1 MRLDAPAGDHDEQ
14 RRPQHLRDRDR
25 LPRAPPARA
34 EPHEDQGEHVDDPA
48 EDDRGLDVKLPLSTS
63 NTIKAEERVVVTV
76 ERDQKIYLDKESV
89 GAAQLEGKLR
99 ALKRHNP
106 EVGVYLRAD
115 RTVPYGSVVQVM
127 DSVRR
132 AGIEKMGMVTDA
144 PGEERVVED
153 PIRSKS
159 KGAGR

>member
-1 MRLDAPAGDHDEQ
+1 MMEARQ
-14 RRPQHLRDRDR
+14 RRFLAEINVVPLVDVV
-25 LPRAPPARA
+25 LVLLVIFMVTAPML
-34 EPHEDQGEHVDDPA
+34 H
-48 EDDRGLDVKLPLSTS
+48 RGLDVKLPTSTS

-76 ERDQKIYLDKESV
+76 ERDQKIYMDKELV
-89 GAAQLEGKLR
+89 GTAQLEGKLR
-99 ALKRHNP
+99 ALKQQNP

-127 DSVRR
+127 DSVKR

>member
-1 MRLDAPAGDHDEQ
+1 MMEARQ
-14 RRPQHLRDRDR
+14 RRFLAEINVVPLVDVV
-25 LPRAPPARA
+25 LVLLVIFMVTAPML
-34 EPHEDQGEHVDDPA
+34 H
-48 EDDRGLDVKLPLSTS
+48 RGLDVKLPTSTS

-76 ERDQKIYLDKESV
+76 ERDQKIYMDKELV

-99 ALKRHNP
+99 ALKQQNP

-115 RTVPYGSVVQVM
+115 RAVPYGSVVQVM
-127 DSVRR
+127 DSVKR

>member
-1 MRLDAPAGDHDEQ
+1 MMEARQ
-14 RRPQHLRDRDR
+14 RRFLAEINVVPLVDVV
-25 LPRAPPARA
+25 LVLLVIFMVTAPML
-34 EPHEDQGEHVDDPA
+34 H
-48 EDDRGLDVKLPLSTS
+48 RGLDVKLPLSTS

-76 ERDQKIYLDKESV
+76 ERDQNIYIDKERV

-127 DSVRR
+127 DSVKR

>member
-1 MRLDAPAGDHDEQ
+1 MMEARQ
-14 RRPQHLRDRDR
+14 RRFLAEINVVPLVDVV
-25 LPRAPPARA
+25 LVLLVIFMVTAPML
-34 EPHEDQGEHVDDPA
+34 H
-48 EDDRGLDVKLPLSTS
+48 RGLDVKLPTSTS

-76 ERDQKIYLDKESV
+76 ERDQKIYMDKELV
-89 GAAQLEGKLR
+89 GAVQLEGKLR
-99 ALKRHNP
+99 ALKQQNP

-127 DSVRR
+127 DSVKR